1 MYRVYLKYVNKT
13 TGKVKEFKLKKHLKP
28 TLTVQKQLR
37 DQGYELVEQT
47 YINAFI
53 YDFLKETLDK

>member
-28 TLTVQKQLR
+28 TLATQKWLR
-37 DQGYELVEQT
+37 EEGYELVEQT
-47 YINAFI
+47 YINAFV
-53 YDFLKETLDK
+53 YDFLKKTLDK